1 MKKTFL
7 KPGLM
12 AVGLFVAASVSAQQG
27 KVGINTDAPKATL
40 EVVAQNPTGTTN
52 EGIIV
57 PILTKDR
64 VSKIA
69 TPVEGTLVYVND
81 FSAGT
86 GDAVADITEKG
97 YYFYN
102 GTKWVKTAGGGAA
115 YTAGTGITIAG
126 NVISRTGL
134 EKVSGS
140 NGLTIIGR
148 SDSSV
153 AHGVLGENAVDL
165 SRAITPGTGATG
177 NNSVAMGFGTT
188 SAGAF
193 SVAMGQGTSTQ
204 GSSYSVAVGKYN
216 TTGSNRLFTVG
227 AGVRDTDRKDA
238 FTVLTTGKV
247 GVGIDDLGG
256 DADIIA
262 ATTTAKFHVNPEGI
276 RLQGNTTPRENQCG
290 RVNQGTII
298 YVTTSRGGFFEAC
311 VFTGGDAAQ
320 DANYNWRKL
329 QGGRVANEP
338 YPNS

>member
-12 AVGLFVAASVSAQQG
+12 AIGLFVAASVSAQQG
-27 KVGINTDAPKATL
+27 KVGINTESPKATL
-40 EVVAQNPTGTTN
+40 QVEAKDSNGTTN

-57 PILTKDR
+57 PILTKQR
-64 VSKIA
+64 VANIS

-81 FSAGT
+81 VSAGSGAT
-86 GDAVADITEKG
+86 VADITEKG

-102 GTKWVKTAGGGAA
+102 GTKWVKTAGGTS

-134 EKVSGS
+134 EKASGS
-140 NGLTIIGR
+140 NGLSIIGR

-153 AHGVLGENAVDL
+153 EHGVLGENAVDL

-188 SAGAF
+188 SAGSF

-227 AGVRDTDRKDA
+227 AGLPTNKKDA
-238 FTVLTTGKV
+238 FTVVASGKV
-247 GVGIDDLGG
+247 GVGIDNLE
-256 DADIIA
+256 ADPDINA
-262 ATTTAKFHVNPEGI
+262 ASATAKFHVNPEGI

-311 VFTGGDAAQ
+311 VFTGGDASQ
-320 DANYNWRKL
+320 DGSYNWRKL
-329 QGGRVANEP
+329 QAGRVANEP
-338 YPNS
+338 YLNN